1 MQRLIVQDIW
11 FKANCADGLQVPEL
25 KIREE
30 QMMLQKTSFQLAQRT
45 CQILAAL
52 RRLGK
57 VVADTACVFGPEIV
71 TLTTKAS
78 STKSS
83 WMSLIM
89 MTPELV
95 PISR

>member
-1 MQRLIVQDIW
+1 MQDIW
-11 FKANCADGLQVPEL
+11 FKTNCADSRQIPEL
-25 KIREE
+25 NIIEE
-30 QMMLQKTSFQLAQRT
+30 QMMLLKTSFQLAQRT

-57 VVADTACVFGPEIV
+57 VVADTACVFGPEMV

-83 WMSLIM
+83 
-89 MTPELV
+89 
-95 PISR
+95 